1 MYNLNI
7 YLGICLADD
16 SEIIAAVKKSIELPI
31 APFNGLLIETEA
43 MTLEVNLLG
52 YSLQDNAFFSVI
64 DNDSIDHIDD
74 LDDTVDSWLRSGFK
88 KCEVGEMLKKT
99 QYL

>member
-7 YLGICLADD
+7 YLGISLSDD
-16 SEIIAAVKKSIELPI
+16 SEIIAAVKMSIELPV
-31 APFNGLLIETEA
+31 APFNGLLIEAES
-43 MTLEVNLLG
+43 MTIEVNLLG
-52 YSLQDNAFFSVI
+52 YSLKDKAFYSVI

-74 LDDTVDSWLRSGFK
+74 LDDTVDAWLRSGFK
-88 KCEVGEMLKKT
+88 KCEVGELLKKT

>member
-1 MYNLNI
+1 MYLLNI
-7 YLGICLADD
+7 YLGISLSDD

-31 APFNGLLIETEA
+31 APFNGLLIETDS

-52 YSLQDNAFFSVI
+52 YSLKDNSFFSII

-74 LDDTVDSWLRSGFK
+74 LDDTLDSWLRSGFK
-88 KCEVGEMLKKT
+88 KCEVGEMLTKT